1 MVRAVVLVVT
11 VSLTLVLLPIAI
23 NVGTG
28 GTAPRF
34 LAPYAGWTWPL
45 IGLLWPDP
53 GCQGRPPHR
62 RTRRP
67 PLGRVRLGEGVTDQT
82 AGEGQGDQRAEGE
95 A

>member
-45 IGLLWPDP
+45 IGLLWPT
-53 GCQGRPPHR
+53 GRQGRPPHH

-67 PLGRVRLGEGVTDQT
+67 PLGNVRLSQGVTDQ
-82 AGEGQGDQRAEGE
+82 AAREGKGDQRAERD

>member
-1 MVRAVVLVVT
+1 MVRAVVLAVT

-45 IGLLWPDP
+45 IGLLWLVAIVTALPTP
-53 GCQGRPPHR
+53 CACPHCSPASPRAR
-62 RTRRP
+62 RS
-67 PLGRVRLGEGVTDQT
+67 
-82 AGEGQGDQRAEGE
+82 
-95 A
+95 